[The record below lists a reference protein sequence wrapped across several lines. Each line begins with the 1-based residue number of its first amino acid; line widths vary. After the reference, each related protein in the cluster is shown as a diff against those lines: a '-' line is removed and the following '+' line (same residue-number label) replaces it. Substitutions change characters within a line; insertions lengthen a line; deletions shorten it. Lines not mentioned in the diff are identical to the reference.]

1 MDALGGGSMIPGG
14 AWWSRHPFNDLRRRI
29 KRRGERNHKHN
40 ASSSHAPANSVGK
53 PGFRFPINQAL
64 TAGSLAFAGDS
75 IAQLSHR
82 WNTLQNSPEISE
94 ENNKD
99 FVASLLSD
107 HDWLRALRMTSYGF
121 LFYGP
126 ASYVWYQTLERYL
139 PQPTVQNILV
149 KVFLNQI
156 ILGPA
161 VIAVVF
167 AWNNLWQGKMSE
179 LPGKYKRDALST
191 LTFGFRFWIPY
202 SFLNFWCIPLQARVG
217 FMSLGSIFWNF
228 ILSSTM
234 SK

>member
-1 MDALGGGSMIPGG
+1 MDVLGGGGGG
-14 AWWSRHPFNDLRRRI
+14 AWWSHHPFNDHRRRI
-29 KRRGERNHKHN
+29 KRRGERNRKQK
-40 ASSSHAPANSVGK
+40 ASSESTAPNSVGK
-53 PGFRFPINQAL
+53 PGFRFPIKQAL

-75 IAQLSHR
+75 IAQLTHR
-82 WNTLQNSPEISE
+82 WKTLQSLPSISE
-94 ENNKD
+94 EDNKD
-99 FVASLLSD
+99 FVASLLSG

-126 ASYVWYQTLERYL
+126 ASYVWYQTLDRYL
-139 PQPTVQNILV
+139 PQPTVTNLLV
-149 KVFLNQI
+149 KVLLNQI

-167 AWNNLWQGKMSE
+167 AWNNLWQGKVSE
-179 LPGKYKRDALST
+179 LPGKYQKDALPT
-191 LTFGFRFWIPY
+191 LLFGFRFWVPY
-202 SFLNFWCIPLQARVG
+202 SFLNFWCIPLQARVA